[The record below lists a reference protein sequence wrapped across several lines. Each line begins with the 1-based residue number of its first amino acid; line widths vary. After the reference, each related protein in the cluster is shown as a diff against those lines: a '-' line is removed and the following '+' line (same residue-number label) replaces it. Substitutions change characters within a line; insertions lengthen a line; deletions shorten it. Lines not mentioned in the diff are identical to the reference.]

1 MIEIYKLRNFLYD
14 KEASNRLIELSHRN
28 HRRNNIQLKTR
39 NAKLKLGETFFS
51 VRVVNDW
58 NHLPA
63 SVVYADNLCDF
74 KKKLGDH
81 WTNNQFRLCYTET
94 EGPSN

>member
-14 KEASNRLIELSHRN
+14 KEASNGLIELSHRN
-28 HRRNNIQLKTR
+28 HRGNNIQLKTR
-39 NAKLKLGETFFS
+39 NAKLKLRKTFFS

-63 SVVYADNLCDF
+63 SVVYADNL
-74 KKKLGDH
+74 
-81 WTNNQFRLCYTET
+81 
-94 EGPSN
+94 